1 GRIARLFQPIDVTFG
16 RTLASVYSRTGIDP
30 STGYA
35 FALVGFDAFRQQ
47 DGVPAQ
53 SASDLRNLTARGG
66 ANLPLGLRVGI
77 EYQWSRGETWA
88 IRTGQQ
94 VPIHTRS
101 RLWPGGN
108 LGWSYTPRRLLSG
121 LLTSISAQ
129 ATYRNT
135 EGATEQPLFGAGTS
149 ETSVTSTADRTFA
162 PSVALAWRIGL
173 LTTFDA
179 TATRN
184 EQSQAGTRY
193 LTDID
198 VRNANIAFTLTP
210 GFLPLP
216 GGIRTNARFSQNG
229 TTRCIQSPGQTACVA
244 YVDSRQ
250 TSTQLT
256 MDTDLPPSL
265 GAGLQV
271 AYLLN
276 EERQTNRKTSQFVI
290 TAFVSFTTSV
300 GQLR

>member
-1 GRIARLFQPIDVTFG
+1 
-16 RTLASVYSRTGIDP
+16 
-30 STGYA
+30 
-35 FALVGFDAFRQQ
+35 
-47 DGVPAQ
+47 
-53 SASDLRNLTARGG
+53 
-66 ANLPLGLRVGI
+66 VGI
-77 EYQWSRGETWA
+77 EYQWSQGETWA
-88 IRTGQQ
+88 IRTGEQ

-135 EGATEQPLFGAGTS
+135 EGATEQPLFGAGTT
-149 ETSVTSTADRTFA
+149 ETSVTSTTDRTFA

-271 AYLLN
+271 AYLIN